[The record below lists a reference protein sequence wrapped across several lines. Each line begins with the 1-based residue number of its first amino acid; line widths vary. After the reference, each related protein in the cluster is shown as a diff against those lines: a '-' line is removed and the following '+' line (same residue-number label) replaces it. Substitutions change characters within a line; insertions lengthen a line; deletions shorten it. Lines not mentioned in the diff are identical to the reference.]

1 MSFYIRSLNFH
12 SSPIQ
17 TRETVSPSRSK
28 QMLVAIVSL
37 SLPLS
42 FICNFAFCQD
52 NAEAKGARRAA
63 PSGGGGGGGG
73 IMLSTPNPTNPLEHN
88 NRAVELGSKGLWADA
103 IREHEIALEGDPYN
117 EQFKINLSGACL
129 RYGDMLASKKKYYE
143 AMVQYRKALFA
154 DPSNAVADRNLDECL
169 RASGKNADDPNVRH
183 QIAETAETEGRFRTA
198 QVEYRKVCRMTDDG
212 TSHADLARSLLKDG
226 QDVAAFEELKIA
238 VNKPWK
244 DKIEQAK
251 CHSMLGD
258 TLWRYAKVA
267 RDRGDRQ
274 TGLKRLQNAAV
285 SYRRAVTLNPAY
297 SDAIQ
302 GLKEVAR
309 EAVSINGSFD
319 NHLMLA
325 GAYQLSGDFEHAK
338 MEFEE
343 CWKKNP
349 NSPQLAKA
357 RRSYY
362 VAAVMN
368 PTTPPAVLS
377 GVLSKVEDA
386 LRQNNQDPELLF
398 VYGRG
403 KEQQGDRTTSL
414 KAYQAAASINP
425 HVHPDLLQGISRLGG
440 GPAPAAPGAGTPAT
454 AGKPGAPAGG
464 GTAAAA
470 GVPGGAGVSAAAAPA
485 EKIFDPR
492 RLAAVESKMAAGDSD
507 GAKKET
513 DALIEKDPKDGRAWF
528 YLGRINEKKGSLD
541 EASVAY
547 RMAFNLKEPEAKD
560 AMNQVDL
567 SRIQPFKAE
576 AEKQEAAGNWVGAS
590 SSWKE
595 ATTVAPHLV
604 MPLKKLIES
613 MQKMGADPKDIAKA
627 MKKLKDL
634 EKE

>member
-1 MSFYIRSLNFH
+1 
-12 SSPIQ
+12 
-17 TRETVSPSRSK
+17 
-28 QMLVAIVSL
+28 
-37 SLPLS
+37 
-42 FICNFAFCQD
+42 
-52 NAEAKGARRAA
+52 
-63 PSGGGGGGGG
+63 
-73 IMLSTPNPTNPLEHN
+73 MLSTPNPTNPLEHN

-154 DPSNAVADRNLDECL
+154 DPANAVADKNLDECL

-212 TSHADLARSLLKDG
+212 SSHADLARSLLKDG

-244 DKIEQAK
+244 DKVEQAK

-258 TLWRYAKVA
+258 VLWRYAKVA

-274 TGLKRLQNAAV
+274 AGLKRLQNAAV
-285 SYRRAVTLNPAY
+285 SYRRAVTLNPLY

-357 RRSYY
+357 RRSYHLA
-362 VAAVMN
+362 VVMN
-368 PTTPPAVLS
+368 PATPPAVLATS
-377 GVLSKVEDA
+377 LQKAEDI
-386 LRQNNQDPELLF
+386 LRQNNQDPEMLF
-398 VYGRG
+398 IYGRG
-403 KEQQGDRTTSL
+403 KEQQGEKATAL

-425 HVHPDLLQGISRLGG
+425 HIHPDLLQGISRLGG
-440 GPAPAAPGAGTPAT
+440 GPAPAAGAAAT
-454 AGKPGAPAGG
+454 AAAGKPGVAGS

-470 GVPGGAGVSAAAAPA
+470 GVPSAAGVPAAAAPT

-492 RLAAVESKMAAGDSD
+492 RLAPIESKMAAGDSD
-507 GAKKET
+507 GAKKEA
-513 DALIEKDPKDGRAWF
+513 DALIEKDPKDAKAWF
-528 YLGRINEKKGSLD
+528 YLGRINEKKGNLD

-547 RMAFNLKEPEAKD
+547 RMAFNLKDPEAKD

-567 SRIQPFKAE
+567 SRIQPFKTE
-576 AEKQEAAGNWVGAS
+576 AEKQEAAGNWVGAA

-595 ATTVAPHLV
+595 ATTVAPHLL
-604 MPLKKLIES
+604 MPLKKLIEC
-613 MQKMGADPKDIAKA
+613 MQKMGADSKDISKA
-627 MKKLKDL
+627 MKKLSEL

>member
-1 MSFYIRSLNFH
+1 
-12 SSPIQ
+12 
-17 TRETVSPSRSK
+17 
-28 QMLVAIVSL
+28 
-37 SLPLS
+37 
-42 FICNFAFCQD
+42 
-52 NAEAKGARRAA
+52 
-63 PSGGGGGGGG
+63 
-73 IMLSTPNPTNPLEHN
+73 MLSTPNPTNPLEHN

-154 DPSNAVADRNLDECL
+154 DPANSVADRNLDECL
-169 RASGKNADDPNVRH
+169 RASGKNADDPKVRH

-238 VNKPWK
+238 VNKQWS
-244 DKIEQAK
+244 DKVEQAK

-258 TLWRYAKVA
+258 LLWRYAKVA

-274 TGLKRLQNAAV
+274 AGLKRLQNAAI
-285 SYRRAVTLNPAY
+285 SYRRAVTLNPSY

-309 EAVSINGSFD
+309 EAVSISGTFD

-343 CWKKNP
+343 AWKKNP
-349 NSPQLAKA
+349 NSPALAKA

-362 VAAVMN
+362 VAVVMN

-377 GVLSKVEDA
+377 NVMAKLED
-386 LRQNNQDPELLF
+386 LLKQNNQDAEILF
-398 VYGRG
+398 CYGRG
-403 KEQQGDRTTSL
+403 KESQGDKDTAMR
-414 KAYQAAASINP
+414 AYRAAASINP
-425 HVHPDLLQGISRLGG
+425 HVHPDLMQGISRLGG
-440 GPAPAAPGAGTPAT
+440 GPAPAGAPVVAGGAPA
-454 AGKPGAPAGG
+454 AAGGKPGATPV
-464 GTAAAA
+464 AAA
-470 GVPGGAGVSAAAAPA
+470 AAAAPA
-485 EKIFDPR
+485 APMLDPR
-492 RLAAVESKMAAGDSD
+492 RFAAAEGKMASGDSD
-507 GAKKET
+507 GAKK
-513 DALIEKDPKDGRAWF
+513 DLDDLITKEPKDGEAW
-528 YLGRINEKKGSLD
+528 LRMGRVNEKKGDLD
-541 EASVAY
+541 EASASY
-547 RMAFNLKEPEAKD
+547 RMAFNLGVKEAKD

-567 SRIQPFKAE
+567 SRIQKIKQE
-576 AEKQEAAGNWVGAS
+576 AEKAESENNYVLAA

-595 ATTVAPHLV
+595 ACTIAPHL
-604 MPLKKLIES
+604 PLPFKSLAVCLQKLGDNKEAE
-613 MQKMGADPKDIAKA
+613 KVL
-627 MKKLKDL
+627 KKLKDI

>member
-1 MSFYIRSLNFH
+1 MSFYIRSLKFN
-12 SSPIQ
+12 SSPRQ
-17 TRETVSPSRSK
+17 SRETMSLSCSK
-28 QMLVAIVSL
+28 KQLAAVLCLSL
-37 SLPLS
+37 SLSYIWAQPECL
-42 FICNFAFCQD
+42 
-52 NAEAKGARRAA
+52 AKGARRAA
-63 PSGGGGGGGG
+63 PSGGGGGGGV
-73 IMLSTPNPTNPLEHN
+73 MLSTPNPTNPLEHN
-88 NRAVELGSKGLWADA
+88 NRAVELGSKNLWADA

-154 DPSNAVADRNLDECL
+154 DPANAVADRNLDECL

-238 VNKPWK
+238 INKPWK

-251 CHSMLGD
+251 CHTMLGD

-357 RRSYY
+357 RRSYHLA
-362 VAAVMN
+362 VVMN
-368 PTTPPAVLS
+368 PATPPAVLATS
-377 GVLSKVEDA
+377 LQKAEDI
-386 LRQNNQDPELLF
+386 LRQNNQDAEMLF
-398 VYGRG
+398 IYGRG
-403 KEQQGDRTTSL
+403 KEQQGDKATAL

-440 GPAPAAPGAGTPAT
+440 GPAPAIAGAGAV
-454 AGKPGAPAGG
+454 AGAAGAKPGAPAGG
-464 GTAAAA
+464 GAVAAAS
-470 GVPGGAGVSAAAAPA
+470 VPPIATAPL
-485 EKIFDPR
+485 EKILDPR
-492 RLAAVESKMAAGDSD
+492 RLIPIESKMAANDSD
-507 GAKKET
+507 GAKKEA
-513 DALIEKDPKDGRAWF
+513 DALIEKDPKDARAWF
-528 YLGRINEKKGSLD
+528 YLGRANEKKGNLD

-547 RMAFNLKEPEAKD
+547 RMAFNLKDPDAKD

-576 AEKQEAAGNWVGAS
+576 AEKQEAAGNWVGAA

-604 MPLKKLIES
+604 MPLKKLVEC
-613 MQKMGADPKDIAKA
+613 MQKMGADAKDIEKV
-627 MKKLKDL
+627 MKKLREV

>member
-1 MSFYIRSLNFH
+1 MSFYIRSLKFN
-12 SSPIQ
+12 SSPRQ
-17 TRETVSPSRSK
+17 SRETTSLSCSK
-28 QMLVAIVSL
+28 KQLAAVLCLSL
-37 SLPLS
+37 SLS
-42 FICNFAFCQD
+42 YICTQSECL
-52 NAEAKGARRAA
+52 AKGARRAA
-63 PSGGGGGGGG
+63 PSGGGGGGGV
-73 IMLSTPNPTNPLEHN
+73 MLSTPNPTNPLEHN
-88 NRAVELGSKGLWADA
+88 NRAVELGSKNLWADA

-154 DPSNAVADRNLDECL
+154 DPANAVADRNLDECL

-238 VNKPWK
+238 INKPWK

-251 CHSMLGD
+251 CHTMLGD

-325 GAYQLSGDFEHAK
+325 GAYQLAGDFEHAK

-357 RRSYY
+357 RRSYHLA
-362 VAAVMN
+362 VVMN
-368 PTTPPAVLS
+368 PATPPAVLATS
-377 GVLSKVEDA
+377 LQKAEDI
-386 LRQNNQDPELLF
+386 LRQNNQDAEMLF
-398 VYGRG
+398 IYGRG
-403 KEQQGDRTTSL
+403 KEQQGDKATAL

-440 GPAPAAPGAGTPAT
+440 GPAPAIAGAGAV
-454 AGKPGAPAGG
+454 ASAAGGKPGAPAGG
-464 GTAAAA
+464 GNT
-470 GVPGGAGVSAAAAPA
+470 GAGAPAAAPA
-485 EKIFDPR
+485 APVEKILDPR
-492 RLAAVESKMAAGDSD
+492 RLAPIESKMAAGDSD
-507 GAKKET
+507 GAKKEA
-513 DALIEKDPKDGRAWF
+513 DALIEKDPKDAKAWF
-528 YLGRINEKKGSLD
+528 YLGRINEKKGNLD

-547 RMAFNLKEPEAKD
+547 RMAFNLKDPEAKE

-567 SRIQPFKAE
+567 SRIQSFKAE
-576 AEKQEAAGNWVGAS
+576 AEKQEAAGNWVAAA

-595 ATTVAPHLV
+595 ATTVAPHLE
-604 MPLKKLIES
+604 MPLKRLIDGL
-613 MQKMGADPKDIAKA
+613 QKMGADPKDIARAK
-627 MKKLKDL
+627 KKLTDM